1 MHSWQWAPK
10 PPILWKNSLLYIA
23 YQPPIFLKIL
33 PKLPSTS
40 TLFVAF
46 FLWLN
51 VQQQGKKTKNF
62 PNKNQRKKT
71 FPKNVI
77 AKWKR
82 GYIIRKNF
90 WNLFQSMVK
99 RIQKNWLLVN
109 WNRLL
114 MSLEF
119 LLKVWFQ
126 IKSVVLLDIC

>member
-10 PPILWKNSLLYIA
+10 PPILWKNPLLYIA
-23 YQPPIFLKIL
+23 YEPPIFLKIL

-62 PNKNQRKKT
+62 PNKSQRKKT

-126 IKSVVLLDIC
+126 NKSVVLLDIC